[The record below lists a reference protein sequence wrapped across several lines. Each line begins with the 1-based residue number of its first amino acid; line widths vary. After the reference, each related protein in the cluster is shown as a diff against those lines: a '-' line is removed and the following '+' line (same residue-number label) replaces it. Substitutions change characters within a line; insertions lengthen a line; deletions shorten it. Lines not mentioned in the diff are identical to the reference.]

1 MSPPPTAGS
10 TLCWDRV
17 WLSLQSCFRA
27 YEYMG
32 FIMEKEQAYK
42 DAAANYELAWKY
54 SHHASPAVGKATGQG
69 PCG

>member
-1 MSPPPTAGS
+1 
-10 TLCWDRV
+10 
-17 WLSLQSCFRA
+17 
-27 YEYMG
+27 MG